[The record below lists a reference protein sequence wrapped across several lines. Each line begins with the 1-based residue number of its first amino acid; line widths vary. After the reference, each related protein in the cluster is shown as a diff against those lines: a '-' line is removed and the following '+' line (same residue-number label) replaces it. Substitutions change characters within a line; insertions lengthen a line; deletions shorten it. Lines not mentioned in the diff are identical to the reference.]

1 MGDGSNTNQNSG
13 SGKHETFE
21 QRGTNVPTQP
31 TVPKMPVKKEN
42 TTTNKGT
49 K

>member
-1 MGDGSNTNQNSG
+1 MGDGNKTNQNNG
-13 SGKHETFE
+13 GRRENFE

-31 TVPKMPVKKEN
+31 SVPKMPVKKE
-42 TTTNKGT
+42 TTATNKGT